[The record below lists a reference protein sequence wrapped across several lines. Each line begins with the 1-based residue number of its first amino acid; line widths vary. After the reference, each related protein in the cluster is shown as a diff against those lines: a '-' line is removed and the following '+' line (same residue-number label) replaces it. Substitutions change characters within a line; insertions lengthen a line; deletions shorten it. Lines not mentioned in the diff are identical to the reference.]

1 MTLAHTLAVDRPLPV
16 RRNVLILAACQ
27 ALAMTGNTM
36 IIAVGALT
44 GAYLSSDQSLATVP
58 IALTFVTM
66 MAATIPAS
74 LLMGRIGRRLGFTLG
89 QIIGIVGAAVAT
101 HAIFEDSFLLFCV
114 GSAVLGVHNAFWQY
128 LRFAAADTAD
138 EGYRSRAIAYV
149 MTGGIAAAV
158 AGPELAKFTRAYFEP
173 ILFAG
178 TYAAIMF
185 LCATSITLLQGIRI
199 PPPKIAGFGGG
210 RPIAEIARQPAFVV
224 AVLAA
229 MFGYSVM
236 TLVMQATPL
245 AMTGA
250 HFGFD
255 DAAFVIQ
262 WHALGMFVPSF
273 LTGHL
278 IRRFGTLNV
287 ILVGTLMNIVCMTIN
302 LVGNE
307 FVNFWGSLLL
317 LGVGW
322 NFMFVGGTTLLTETY
337 TPAERAKTQAVNDF
351 CVFGMVA
358 VGSFLSGVLYD
369 TLGWRAVNL
378 GIALPML
385 FVALAASGL
394 LLYRRR
400 ARATP

>member
-1 MTLAHTLAVDRPLPV
+1 MTNSHTFAVDRPLPV
-16 RRNVLILAACQ
+16 RRNVLILSACQ

-44 GAYLSSDQSLATVP
+44 GAYLSSNQSLATVP
-58 IALTFVTM
+58 VALTFVTM

-89 QIIGIVGAAVAT
+89 QIIGIGGAGLAT
-101 HAIFEDSFLLFCV
+101 YAIFVDSFLLFCL

-128 LRFAAADTAD
+128 LRFAAADTAS
-138 EGYRSRAIAYV
+138 ESYRSRAISYV
-149 MTGGIAAAV
+149 MAGGIVAAV

-173 ILFAG
+173 IMFAG

-185 LCATSITLLQGIRI
+185 LCATSLTLLQGIRI
-199 PPPKIAGFGGG
+199 PPPRIAGFGGG
-210 RPIAEIARQPAFVV
+210 RPIVDIARQPAFVV
-224 AVLAA
+224 AVLSA

-278 IRRFGTLNV
+278 IRRFGVLNV
-287 ILVGTLMNIVCMTIN
+287 ILAGTLINIVCMAIN

-307 FVNFWGSLLL
+307 LVNFWSSLLL

-337 TPAERAKTQAVNDF
+337 SPAERAKTQAINDF

-385 FVALAASGL
+385 VVALAATGL

-400 ARATP
+400 ARVPA